1 MLKRDQPPCS
11 PNQMISEA
19 VVHLTIKNTKN
30 LAILSKLKL
39 FQRDICRRR
48 SEFEGGIRGAWPYA
62 ISI

>member
-19 VVHLTIKNTKN
+19 VVHLTIKNTNN

-39 FQRDICRRR
+39 LQRDICRRR
-48 SEFEGGIRGAWPYA
+48 SDFEGGI
-62 ISI
+62 